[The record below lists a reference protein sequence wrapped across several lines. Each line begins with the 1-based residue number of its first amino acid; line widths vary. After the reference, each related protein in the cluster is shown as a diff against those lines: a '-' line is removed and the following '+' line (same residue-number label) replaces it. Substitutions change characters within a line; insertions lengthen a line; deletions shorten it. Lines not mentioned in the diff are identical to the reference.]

1 VGRLGRSRLPA
12 SACGTQPWPG
22 PFQSVHGLC
31 LGLLFPTLWELGF
44 LQRIM
49 QLNDRATC
57 ERRCA
62 MISTQVDGV
71 LLDFALRFPALAAR
85 ARHRIPK
92 EELRWV
98 LEALLDEQAPLDRL
112 GDVLEA
118 LMRKP
123 VHPLAAARLALGP
136 DLVRPYLVDEGL
148 TLHVIAVSVVVEA
161 QLARGY
167 YRVFLSE
174 LEGEM
179 KRLADIPIQ
188 IVLLC
193 SDQVRHAVRRRLRP
207 LYPNLPV
214 IAWNEIQFDLPGV
227 GVNAIGLIKTPED
240 IRNFYRL
247 ADRYRKWK
255 QRAPRNGQI

>member
-1 VGRLGRSRLPA
+1 MS
-12 SACGTQPWPG
+12 S
-22 PFQSVHGLC
+22 
-31 LGLLFPTLWELGF
+31 
-44 LQRIM
+44 
-49 QLNDRATC
+49 N
-57 ERRCA
+57 
-62 MISTQVDGV
+62 QVDEV

-98 LEALLDEQAPLDRL
+98 LEALLDEQVPLDRL

-123 VHPLAAARLALGP
+123 VHPLAAARLALGS
-136 DLVRPYLVDEGL
+136 DLVRPYLVVDVGQ
-148 TLHVIAVSVVVEA
+148 TLHVIAVSVVVES

-179 KRLADIPIQ
+179 KRLADIPFK

-193 SDQVRHAVRRRLRP
+193 SDEVRHAVRRHLRS

-214 IAWNEIQFDLPGV
+214 IAWNEVQFDLPGV
-227 GVNAIGLIKTPED
+227 GVNTIGLLKTPED
-240 IRNFYRL
+240 MRNFYRV
-247 ADRYRKWK
+247 ADSYRKWK
-255 QRAPRNGQI
+255 LRTARNGQKAAQSPTSSHSKLDSKESRDKR